1 MRVDKA
7 SDEQSEE
14 RSAEQSAEQPAEL
27 VGLWDSVPYSFG
39 AMETTTLALL
49 DDGRGWTAVN
59 GLPGLLGLRRLT
71 WRRASTGVIELRY
84 TVSIDSE
91 SASEPDYEFVRAQY
105 TLLMDT
111 SVLQPE
117 PFQALHL
124 TVHVDFARQFGL
136 MKRDVSIKDD
146 PAYELVPYIAA

>member
-1 MRVDKA
+1 MQVETVADQR
-7 SDEQSEE
+7 
-14 RSAEQSAEQPAEL
+14 SAEQPAEL

-39 AMETTTLALL
+39 AMETTMLALL
-49 DDGRGWTAVN
+49 ADGRGWTSVY
-59 GLPGLLGLRRLT
+59 GLPGLLQLRRLT
-71 WRRASTGVIELRY
+71 WRRPSAGVIELRY

-105 TLLMDT
+105 TLLRDT

-136 MKRDVSIKDD
+136 TKRDVSITDD
-146 PAYELVPYIAA
+146 PAYDLVPYATV